1 MRSKLTL
8 HKVTMTIVAV
18 GATAY
23 MGAQGP
29 ATPRFLPDDPMQV
42 DQDAA
47 LDAGGARKDDLGA
60 YADFVINTAFSPADR
75 RHVAALNVNTLDEV
89 PDSSWFTNRIGNGA
103 MTLDQIVRGP
113 DLVERLEIDDWMIV
127 AGKNTGRQ
135 AGFRAVSA
143 SDPNQQVFQIEFDP
157 AGNPEMATGAEIIGT
172 AIYHAIGYNV
182 VDTYLIDL
190 DPAKVTI
197 SPSATITVA
206 GTTRSFNRRDLE
218 SIIRRAAKRPD
229 GRYRATAS
237 RFAEGRNLGPFRYYG
252 TRPGDA
258 NDIYPHEHR
267 RELRANRV
275 FCAWLNHDDSRAI
288 NSLDMLVGQP
298 GQQYVKHYM
307 FDFGSILGSGTNEED
322 HPWVGHEYLIEGR
335 PALLTLASFGL
346 WRRPY
351 IRVSAPSD
359 MPAAGNFTADRFV
372 PERWKPHYPN
382 PAFTNM
388 QAADAF
394 WAAKIVAA
402 FSPEAIQGIVDKAQF
417 SDPRVTDYVTGT
429 LLRRREAVL
438 RTWLLSHSA
447 IANVRI
453 DGDETLHFDNLAV
466 DAGLTAGPSG
476 YDVSWF
482 RFDNSAGL
490 HTQVADSKIGAAEPR
505 SVPAHLRLGSEYIGV
520 EIRGDGGE
528 GASPVRAYFRKTA
541 AGWQTVGLE
550 RTTDT
555 SVWTYA
561 QQ

>member
-1 MRSKLTL
+1 
-8 HKVTMTIVAV
+8 MTIVAV
-18 GATAY
+18 CATTY
-23 MGAQGP
+23 IGAQGL
-29 ATPRFLPDDPMQV
+29 AGPRFFADDPVQV
-42 DQDAA
+42 DHDAV

-75 RHVAALNVNTLDEV
+75 RGIPALNVNTLDEV
-89 PDSSWFTNRIGNGA
+89 PDSSWFTNRIGIRS
-103 MTLDQIVRGP
+103 MTRDEIVRGP
-113 DLVERLEIDDWMIV
+113 DLVERLEVDDWMIV
-127 AGKNTGRQ
+127 AAKNTGRQ

-143 SDPNQQVFQIEFDP
+143 LDPSKQVFQIEFDP

-206 GTTRSFNRRDLE
+206 GTTRSFDRRDLE
-218 SIIRRAAKRPD
+218 SILRRAAKRPE

-252 TRPGDA
+252 TRPGDP

-267 RELRANRV
+267 RELRGNRV

-322 HPWVGHEYLIEGR
+322 HPWVGHEYLTEGR

-346 WRRPY
+346 WRRPF

-359 MPAAGNFTADRFV
+359 MPAVGNFTADGFV

-382 PAFTNM
+382 AAFTNM
-388 QAADAF
+388 QADDAF

-402 FSPEAIQGIVDKAQF
+402 FSPEAIQGIVEKAQF

-453 DGDETLHFDNLAV
+453 DGDETVHFDNLAV
-466 DAGLTAGPSG
+466 DAGLIAGPSG

-482 RFDNSAGL
+482 RFENSAGRD
-490 HTQVADSKIGAAEPR
+490 TPVADRKIGAADAR
-505 SVPAHLRLGSEYIGV
+505 SVPAYLRLGSDYIGV
-520 EIRGDGGE
+520 EIRGNGGAAA
-528 GASPVRAYFRKTA
+528 GPVRAYFRKTA
-541 AGWQTVGLE
+541 TGWQTVGLE
-550 RTTDT
+550 RPADT
-555 SVWTYA
+555 SAWMYA